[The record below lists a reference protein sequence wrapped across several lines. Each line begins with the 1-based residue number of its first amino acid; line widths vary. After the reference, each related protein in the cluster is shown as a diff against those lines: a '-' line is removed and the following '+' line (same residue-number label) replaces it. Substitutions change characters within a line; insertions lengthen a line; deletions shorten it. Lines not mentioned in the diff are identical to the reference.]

1 MANDTAKRLR
11 ARIKELRQARGLTQE
26 AFAERAGLTYKHY
39 QQVESG
45 DKFDIRLS
53 TLIKLAY
60 GLGLKLS
67 DLLDFDAVP
76 MATAENL
83 GKYDGKAVSVGTAV
97 PTKSQSLLNPKSQSR
112 VRRTNPKEIRKDAK
126 ISNH

>member
-11 ARIKELRQARGLTQE
+11 ARIKELRQACGLTQE

-45 DKFDIRLS
+45 KKSDIRLS
-53 TLIKLAY
+53 TLIKMAD

-67 DLLDFDAVP
+67 DLLDFNAAPIV
-76 MATAENL
+76 MAEDL
-83 GKYDGKAVSVGTAV
+83 GKYGGKAARGKVAGRPV
-97 PTKSQSLLNPKSQSR
+97 K
-112 VRRTNPKEIRKDAK
+112 RKA
-126 ISNH
+126 